1 MHSKFFLFCI
11 LLIFCQCSTSTEQK
25 NPTVV
30 QEEKPLSIEKESI
43 QMYELKENALLD
55 SLLFPIEKFTLFRST
70 MEDLSKLNPAG
81 IEPFLYD
88 ALLKCDDLLRQ
99 KLPAPFSTPDIHSRL
114 KVVKTELIKARYY
127 GQEGN
132 QEQLNESLKKLYDA
146 YKAYLMRIEDFAV
159 ESNEQTNLAINNNEI
174 LKRPER

>member
-30 QEEKPLSIEKESI
+30 QEEQPLSIEKELI
-43 QMYELKENALLD
+43 QVYELKENALLD

-81 IEPFLYD
+81 H
-88 ALLKCDDLLRQ
+88 CR
-99 KLPAPFSTPDIHSRL
+99 
-114 KVVKTELIKARYY
+114 
-127 GQEGN
+127 
-132 QEQLNESLKKLYDA
+132 
-146 YKAYLMRIEDFAV
+146 
-159 ESNEQTNLAINNNEI
+159 
-174 LKRPER
+174 